1 MTIKPFKKQVEWKKE
16 IKLTCRESYTH
27 YFAVYE
33 SFLNVDGVPLKF
45 RMQTGMMHYIED
57 EHSPSNDIE
66 VDVNYENGVHQIL
79 EMALLNSNDPDDL
92 KSLSKRYGISLTE
105 KKLCE
110 IRREF
115 SRLQRQIEIDWETE
129 YNQLLKNDTHIKNLG
144 DSK

>member
-1 MTIKPFKKQVEWKKE
+1 MTIIRKQIEWKQE
-16 IKLTCRESYTH
+16 IKPTCRDPYTH
-27 YFAVYE
+27 YCAVYE
-33 SFLNVDGVPLKF
+33 SVLVVGGVRLNF
-45 RMQTGMMHYIED
+45 RMQTGMMHYIEN
-57 EHSPSNDIE
+57 EYSPSNEIE

-92 KSLSKRYGISLTE
+92 KSLSMRYGIGLTE
-105 KKLCE
+105 QRLSE